1 MFVNANI
8 ISCNFSTFPSLTLK
22 DPELKTSLQSHNLK
36 PRISFLKETSKFS
49 SFLKPQNHRSS
60 ILAFQKKGLTQI
72 CHCSLTSQKSEVPVV
87 EKRDPLDG
95 GVGGG
100 GNGGNGGNG
109 GEGRDWTT
117 SFLLLGLWGALLY
130 YVFNLTP
137 NQTPVL

>member
-22 DPELKTSLQSHNLK
+22 DPELKTLLHSHNLK

-49 SFLKPQNHRSS
+49 AFLKPQNHRSS

-72 CHCSLTSQKSEVPVV
+72 CHCSLTSQTSEDPVV
-87 EKRDPLDG
+87 EKKDPLEG

-100 GNGGNGGNG
+100 GNGGEGG
-109 GEGRDWTT
+109 DWTT
-117 SFLLLGLWGALLY
+117 SILLLVLWGALMY
-130 YVFNLTP
+130 YVFNLAP